1 MTALND
7 SAQATNLHIHRKGN
21 SIMKFRNSLALST
34 TLAAAIAGMGLVT
47 PAIGQMTANQLGTP
61 DDGMVCRP
69 GYNAVVTG
77 GNFKCE
83 KYRIVALTVNH
94 ECTNPAFPRYV
105 IRTAGSGGTTLG
117 QDICTKNQ
125 GVLYDSNDAVPANG
139 EGSTWVFAAVNAAE
153 LNTSITNLQREET
166 NALGLSARDVDV
178 KTSSSVQHDGGNN
191 NRTRTVVSAWYYTFA
206 IPTGGAVSASR

>member
-1 MTALND
+1 
-7 SAQATNLHIHRKGN
+7 
-21 SIMKFRNSLALST
+21 MKFRSKLFLST
-34 TLAAAIAGMGLVT
+34 TIAAAISGIGLVS
-47 PAIGQMTANQLGTP
+47 PAIGQITANQLGTP
-61 DDGMVCRP
+61 DDGVVCRA
-69 GYNAVVTG
+69 GYNGVFAS

-94 ECTNPAFPRYV
+94 ECTNPVFPRYV

-125 GVLYDSNDAVPANG
+125 GVLYDSNDAIPASG
-139 EGSTWVFAAVNAAE
+139 EGSTWVLAAVNTAE
-153 LNTSITNLQREET
+153 LNTAITNLQREET
-166 NALGLSARDVDV
+166 NALGLTARDVDV
-178 KTSSSVQHDGGNN
+178 KTSSSVQHDGGTN